1 MLLGRQLKD
10 FQSVKPNQLPRMS
23 RHRDLA
29 STWQEVAEWRE
40 MALAK
45 RSANNQENLSTQVK
59 EHAHLAVGDHV
70 MIQNQAGKKT
80 LRWNKRGL
88 VVEILP
94 HRQYKIRVDGSRQ
107 ITLRNRKFLRKFTPI
122 LEDPTD
128 RLTRSQEAHQ
138 QAEQPSS
145 TRTGPTTSL
154 PGTKTHC
161 HMP

>member
-70 MIQNQAGKKT
+70 MIQNQAGKKP

-94 HRQYKIRVDGSRQ
+94 HPPPPPLQS
-107 ITLRNRKFLRKFTPI
+107 TP
-122 LEDPTD
+122 
-128 RLTRSQEAHQ
+128 
-138 QAEQPSS
+138 
-145 TRTGPTTSL
+145 
-154 PGTKTHC
+154 
-161 HMP
+161 